1 MDNNTRKMLG
11 LTDENITFPE
21 NWLEDV
27 KIKGVTAQLIIGSL
41 TYNPTHCEKCGR
53 KNQGEIVKNGTNTT
67 RTQMALFR
75 NTLTYLE
82 LKRLRFLCRNC
93 GQTIMDLHSKKIIGY
108 SFDKKMDTTLVLRTL
123 EAALKNRKI
132 NSTFFFS

>member
-27 KIKGVTAQLIIGSL
+27 KIKGVTAQLIKGSL
-41 TYNPTHCEKCGR
+41 TYNPTHCEKCVR
-53 KNQGEIVKNGTNTT
+53 KNQGELVKNGTKTT

-82 LKRLRFLCRNC
+82 LKRSGFFVVIADKPSWHKPKL
-93 GQTIMDLHSKKIIGY
+93 LHVIIIWQK
-108 SFDKKMDTTLVLRTL
+108 S
-123 EAALKNRKI
+123 
-132 NSTFFFS
+132 